1 MRGMTRETVSEML
14 DRKVVY
20 AFGAGTLLL
29 LLIIFVAGTV
39 DFSFGGGEDMGLD
52 EVTGELKS
60 QMVGK
65 VLESFMGLFVF
76 LAVLFS
82 ASVIPGMLTKGRVD
96 YYLSKP
102 ISRSSLLLTR
112 ILAVWT
118 SYGAVIVICGLV
130 GWVMILLVHEG
141 TYGSIVYLL
150 ASSLFDL
157 FVWVALT
164 SLTAVLSGSTT
175 FGVAAV
181 FVVWTANKFLA
192 GRELLATFFDSE
204 KLHYLLDVL
213 YNVLP
218 KPDALF
224 DLASKYSNG
233 HSPDWMPLISSSGF
247 AAVVLIW
254 AVMAF
259 RRKDF

>member
-1 MRGMTRETVSEML
+1 MRGMTREIVLEMI
-14 DRKVVY
+14 DRKVAY
-20 AFGAGTLLL
+20 AFGAGTILL

-39 DFSFGGGEDMGLD
+39 EFNFGGQEDMGLD
-52 EVTGELKS
+52 ELTGGLKS
-60 QMVGK
+60 KMVGK

-82 ASVIPGMLTKGRVD
+82 AGVIPNMLAKGRVD

-102 ISRSSLLLTR
+102 ISRSSLLLQR

-118 SYGAVIVICGLV
+118 GYGAAIVLCGLA
-130 GWVMILLVHEG
+130 GWLMILLAHG
-141 TYGSIVYLL
+141 GSYGDIIYLL

-181 FVVWTANKFLA
+181 FVVWTANTFLA

-204 KLHYLLDVL
+204 KLLLLLDVL
-213 YNVLP
+213 YNALP
-218 KPDALF
+218 KSDALF
-224 DLASKYSNG
+224 DLARQYSSG
-233 HSPDWMPLISSSGF
+233 RSPDWMPLLSSSGF
-247 AAVVLIW
+247 AVVVVIW

-259 RRKDF
+259 RRKDY